1 MNDYTELAAIA
12 EDALEFAENTN
23 GGFHEFRRKEEEEED
38 RTGKKLAVGVGG
50 TAAVGT
56 GGYGAYKY
64 GQKRY
69 NAGVKSYT
77 DKGIKPEK
85 AERMMKSKIRRN
97 TSVAGMRQNATV
109 VGRKVAETG
118 RQVKAAVSGRAATV
132 AAKLRAALRLRRKGL
147 PRFRS

>member
-23 GGFHEFRRKEEEEED
+23 GGFHEFRRKEEEED

-50 TAAVGT
+50 TAAVGA

-77 DKGIKPEK
+77 DKGIQPEK

-132 AAKLRAALRLRRKGL
+132 AAKLRAALLRRKGRGI
-147 PRFRS
+147 PQFRS

>member
-12 EDALEFAENTN
+12 HEALEFAENTN

-38 RTGKKLAVGVGG
+38 RTGKKVAVGV
-50 TAAVGT
+50 

-69 NAGVKSYT
+69 NAGIKSYT

-147 PRFRS
+147 PQFRS